1 MKIKNIQRRDAI
13 KLDANDLTY
22 FTKEGYLV
30 DHPIVTRIGIFEY
43 VNPDGTIH
51 KEFRPPEEVF
61 DKESLA
67 SYEGKPVII
76 THDAGYVTKE
86 NVSDEEIGTILGA
99 GYQDGENV
107 RAKIIIHDTDSMKE
121 AGLKELSLGY
131 NLDLDETEGEYN
143 GEHYDAIQR
152 NIRINHLA
160 LVSDAR
166 AGEQARLNIDSK
178 ENKIS
183 QGGKVMRR
191 FTRND
196 EGPMSSEELAKAIE
210 AFKERKAERMA
221 EKQANTADEDDKPID
236 DIDLSKQDDEEME
249 AVKEV
254 ADEDAPVVPEKKEDE
269 ENLTPEEKVQMVKDR
284 RDRRDE
290 EDEPKDEVAMK
301 IIADQDED
309 IETLLDVIDEMSAEK
324 DMKAKDEDDTD
335 ESKSE
340 AKADDDEEEEKPM
353 NADSVDRIISQKL
366 KVCRIGDK
374 LNLDGLEAMS
384 LMAAKKAII
393 KKVEPSIRLDG
404 KSKAYINAAYDIACQ
419 KVSKRKDTNY
429 QRSQMFNGVHMD
441 SSAKPQALSARE
453 RMIARRE
460 GGNE

>member
-1 MKIKNIQRRDAI
+1 MKVKNLQRRDAI

-43 VNPDGTIH
+43 LNPDGTVR

-61 DKESLA
+61 SKESLA

-99 GYQDGENV
+99 GYKDGDNV

-131 NLDLDETEGEYN
+131 NLDLDETEGEYM

-191 FTRND
+191 VTRND
-196 EGPMSSEELAKAIE
+196 EGPMSPEELAKAIE

-221 EKQANTADEDDKPID
+221 EKQSNTTDEDDKPVEG
-236 DIDLSKQDDEEME
+236 LSNEDDEELE
-249 AVKEV
+249 AVKENV
-254 ADEDAPVVPEKKEDE
+254 ADEDIDLEKKEDE
-269 ENLTPEEKVQMVKDR
+269 ETLTPEQKVQMVKDR

-290 EDEPKDEVAMK
+290 EDEPKDEAAMK

-309 IETLLDVIDEMSAEK
+309 IETLLDVIDEMNAEK
-324 DMKAKDEDDTD
+324 DMTAKDEDD

-340 AKADDDEEEEKPM
+340 ANADDDEDEEETKSPM

-374 LNLDGLEAMS
+374 LNLDGLEGMS

-419 KVSKRKDTNY
+419 KVGKRKDTNY
-429 QRSQMFNGVHMD
+429 QRSQMFNGIHMD